1 MDLLDADEEL
11 NFQRNLFEED
21 KNYLKHFIN
30 NETENIVWI
39 SVSGTLM
46 ATRRSTLRLWKVH
59 VFTEQFGNPLW
70 VHNDNTTPVKQ
81 WNFEEFA
88 KWVTAI
94 EGMPD
99 NLDATSAE
107 NKTNGAAMLAMKEE
121 KLKSSSE
128 SKVRPLTLLLEEI
141 SNLRI
146 ENKPEARAI
155 FYYYY
160 VYLFEKS

>member
-1 MDLLDADEEL
+1 M
-11 NFQRNLFEED
+11 Q
-21 KNYLKHFIN
+21 
-30 NETENIVWI
+30 
-39 SVSGTLM
+39 
-46 ATRRSTLRLWKVH
+46 
-59 VFTEQFGNPLW
+59 
-70 VHNDNTTPVKQ
+70 NDNTTPSKK
-81 WNFEEFA
+81 WNLEEFA

-146 ENKPEARAI
+146 ENKPEVQAI
-155 FYYYY
+155 FVDHN
-160 VYLFEKS
+160 VYFFEKS